1 MHERNARLEPGNI
14 LLHRRARHATLGL
27 LCATVLTAFDPSQ
40 AEAGDFDD
48 ILGRMEPGSVIKD
61 LLIPR
66 YDEQKRPS
74 MVLRADSLVIES
86 ASLIR
91 AEKLSLHL
99 ISSKSASKLAPCYLS
114 IDSCH
119 YDSTTSVVS
128 SSSRLQLDSSRFT
141 IHGQGLVTKIS
152 RHQTDVLAFLR
163 PPVYGFINP
172 EPSNSTTMINN
183 AKSVLLAG
191 LVTAAAAVEEPK
203 PSREN
208 LAELGTAA
216 QKTEVESDTTK
227 DDVDRSFFSLSPRS
241 EEIDRKLQDFAR
253 EYDLKIL
260 PLTPVVPRPLPDISK
275 PVDPVP
281 QLPKFEVAADAMG
294 FTCKG
299 GVFFDSA
306 TAVLTML
313 SQVTVRN
320 PTYGM
325 TVKGEVKVFFD
336 EAEKKKDN
344 APGVGKITR
353 LLGTGGVAFEATDEK
368 GGKNYAAGDSVLYKV
383 ETEEILLKGG
393 KLVFQQ
399 GKDSRFES
407 ANPNAWLLYNKKT
420 RNFTMS
426 DGWNAQLS
434 LPPK

>member
-27 LCATVLTAFDPSQ
+27 LCATVLTAFAPSQ

-227 DDVDRSFFSLSPRS
+227 DDVDRSFFFSQSAL
-241 EEIDRKLQDFAR
+241 
-253 EYDLKIL
+253 
-260 PLTPVVPRPLPDISK
+260 
-275 PVDPVP
+275 
-281 QLPKFEVAADAMG
+281 
-294 FTCKG
+294 G
-299 GVFFDSA
+299 G
-306 TAVLTML
+306 
-313 SQVTVRN
+313 N
-320 PTYGM
+320 
-325 TVKGEVKVFFD
+325 
-336 EAEKKKDN
+336 
-344 APGVGKITR
+344 
-353 LLGTGGVAFEATDEK
+353 
-368 GGKNYAAGDSVLYKV
+368 
-383 ETEEILLKGG
+383 
-393 KLVFQQ
+393 
-399 GKDSRFES
+399 
-407 ANPNAWLLYNKKT
+407 
-420 RNFTMS
+420 
-426 DGWNAQLS
+426 
-434 LPPK
+434 